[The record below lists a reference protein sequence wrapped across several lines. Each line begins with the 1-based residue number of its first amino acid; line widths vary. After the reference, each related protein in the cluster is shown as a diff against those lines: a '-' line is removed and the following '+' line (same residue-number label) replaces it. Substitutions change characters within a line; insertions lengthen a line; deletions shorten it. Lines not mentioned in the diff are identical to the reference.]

1 MAKARGSTERRQ
13 GPRPGYV
20 KMGEP
25 TVEIEAWSHRDDGK
39 NPTQVH
45 FVMKLDRFPYPLVV
59 RYKGPDTLGFLIEEL
74 ARYRKMVW
82 PDAEE
87 LDLSGTWVELE

>member
-20 KMGEP
+20 KIGEP
-25 TVEIEAWSHRDDGK
+25 TVEIGAWSPRDDGK

-45 FVMKLDRFPYPLVV
+45 FVMKLNGFPHPLVM
-59 RYKGPDTLGFLIEEL
+59 RCKGPDTLGFLIEEL

-82 PDAEE
+82 PDAEP
-87 LDLSGTWVELE
+87 LDTSGEWKEIE